1 MDKVSWWPRPQAW
14 AASGL
19 NVGFWSTRCEE
30 WFQKRLGNIREG
42 VSRIRNT
49 RVNDD
54 NGPMTATRWKRSLK
68 FNPGTNKMMKNVDA
82 ACSQF
87 LTNNATGENDFV
99 VVACASLN
107 KLLLSFCRDLMLYCC
122 IRDFYVRLGITVVVR
137 MMIV

>member
-87 LTNNATGENDFV
+87 LADNATVFAEF
-99 VVACASLN
+99 
-107 KLLLSFCRDLMLYCC
+107 
-122 IRDFYVRLGITVVVR
+122 
-137 MMIV
+137 